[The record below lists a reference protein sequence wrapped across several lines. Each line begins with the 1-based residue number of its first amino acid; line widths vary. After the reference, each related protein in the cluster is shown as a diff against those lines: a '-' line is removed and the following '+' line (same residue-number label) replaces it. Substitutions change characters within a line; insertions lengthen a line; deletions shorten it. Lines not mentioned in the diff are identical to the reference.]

1 MRYHHGFNEATAV
14 RPWKADGETGSR
26 RGIVLAS
33 MRPRLLGRGRTRTAA
48 MVAQSA
54 WGFNEATAVRP
65 WKAGSCRPTPLP
77 WKASMRPRLLGRG
90 RITLFAG
97 QTGAGKCFNEAT
109 AVRPWKAFTWIYA
122 VIDDELQ

>member
-1 MRYHHGFNEATAV
+1 
-14 RPWKADGETGSR
+14 
-26 RGIVLAS
+26 
-33 MRPRLLGRGRTRTAA
+33 